1 MTMTAAQRLAAL
13 DELPARDLIA
23 FTEGTLRALVDVMN
37 QETTLL
43 RAGHLRQAGQLTP
56 DKTRLA
62 QDYVTFARAI
72 QRQSARL
79 TAEAPAAMERL
90 RAGHESL
97 ATQMAE
103 NLRVLATAKTV
114 TEDVLSDVARMVGQQ
129 NRARTYGTAG
139 TIATSTDSSAKGIA
153 INRAL

>member
-1 MTMTAAQRLAAL
+1 MTAAARIAALDTLPAAELCSRAETSLAAL
-13 DELPARDLIA
+13 
-23 FTEGTLRALVDVMN
+23 VNVMN
-37 QETTLL
+37 QETMLL
-43 RAGHLRQAGQLTP
+43 RAGRLGQASELTP
-56 DKTRLA
+56 EKTRLA

-72 QRQSARL
+72 QRQTKRL
-79 TAEAPAAMERL
+79 VAEAPALMARL
-90 RAGHESL
+90 KAGHESL

-114 TEDVLSDVARMVGQQ
+114 TEDVLTDVARMVGQN

-139 TIATSTDSSAKGIA
+139 KIAADPNSSARGIA

>member
-1 MTMTAAQRLAAL
+1 MTAAARLAAL
-13 DELPARDLIA
+13 DTLPAADLCGQA
-23 FTEGTLRALVDVMN
+23 EAALASLVDVMN

-72 QRQSARL
+72 QRQLPRL
-79 TAEAPAAMERL
+79 SAEAPACMDRL
-90 RAGHESL
+90 RSGHEKL

-114 TEDVLSDVARMVGQQ
+114 TEDVLTDVARMVGQQ
-129 NRARTYGTAG
+129 NRAKAYGSAG
-139 TIATSTDSSAKGIA
+139 AVTSDPSSSARGIA

>member
-1 MTMTAAQRLAAL
+1 MTAAARLAAL
-13 DELPARDLIA
+13 DALPAEELCTHA
-23 FTEGTLRALVDVMN
+23 EQALAALVDVMN

-43 RAGHLRQAGQLTP
+43 QAGHLRQAGQLTP

-72 QRQSARL
+72 QRQSERL
-79 TAEAPAAMERL
+79 NAEAPKALDRL

-103 NLRVLATAKTV
+103 NLRVLATAKSV
-114 TEDVLSDVARMVGQQ
+114 TEDVLTDVARMVGQQ
-129 NRARTYGTAG
+129 NRAKTYGTAG
-139 TIATSTDSSAKGIA
+139 TLATDTNSSAKGIA